1 MKTLYSVHHFLRS
14 FELDFLLCKIK
25 SNIWLLVK
33 RNTWT
38 PMTSRIDGSLS
49 NLVPRVLSLAS
60 RKNLGCSCLCDYLW
74 QWTPQQGRVN
84 VLSFSLVDGATEYEV
99 RFEAVTCIQA
109 HAIYFE
115 KVNNKGARFVYY
127 CSFKTNFCEDRSK
140 ISNSTAR
147 LIFNLFCAVWIR
159 RYSLD
164 NTHIVNFIKSYFN
177 DQ

>member
-1 MKTLYSVHHFLRS
+1 MLATWVKTLYSVHHFLRS
-14 FELDFLLCKIK
+14 FELDSLLCKIK

-33 RNTWT
+33 WNTWT
-38 PMTSRIDGSLS
+38 PMTSRIDCSLS

-60 RKNLGCSCLCDYLW
+60 RKHLGCSCLCDYLW

-84 VLSFSLVDGATEYEV
+84 VLSVSLVDGATEYEV

-109 HAIYFE
+109 HAICFE
-115 KVNNKGARFVYY
+115 KVNKGARFVYY

-147 LIFNLFCAVWIR
+147 LIFFFFDFQPVLCSVNKKVLTWQH
-159 RYSLD
+159 
-164 NTHIVNFIKSYFN
+164 THS
-177 DQ
+177 